1 MLERARGNK
10 LKRIS
15 KDTELEKIQSA
26 KEGMVFQEKAEAEG
40 GVLLWPSMFGIKATH
55 VQCV

>member
-26 KEGMVFQEKAEAEG
+26 KEGMVFQEKAEG
-40 GVLLWPSMFGIKATH
+40 GVLLWPSTFGIKATH